1 VSEPIKYV
9 SVTALTG
16 LLPLPWMEAY
26 ASKHAAECAFTEQ
39 DAYRELPT
47 RDERIRYVKGASKRY
62 SRAAAERG
70 TNIHAH
76 VEKYNLGV
84 IMDPWPLPVAASMR
98 QYEHFVETV
107 KPRVEAA
114 ECKVYHRDG
123 NHPNPHNYHNDP
135 HWPFRYAGTMD
146 LLCEIDGRM
155 SILDVKTGKS
165 VHEDAALQLAAYANA
180 DFIVPDPN
188 HPGAVQVTP
197 NRGRRYYTWEGP
209 AKDEIPMPEVK
220 DGYVLHLRDDG
231 WQLVHVPITDELY
244 EMFLSLFS
252 IERWERDLKKRVFGT
267 KTKGEAVAEF
277 KEAA

>member
-1 VSEPIKYV
+1 VTEPIKYV

-26 ASKHAAECAFTEQ
+26 ASKHAAECAFMEQ

-76 VEKYNLGV
+76 VEKRNLGL

-107 KPRVEAA
+107 KPRTEAA
-114 ECKVYHRDG
+114 ECKVYHRDDNRVLDG
-123 NHPNPHNYHNDP
+123 
-135 HWPFRYAGTMD
+135 PFRYAGTMD
-146 LLCEIDGRM
+146 LLCEIDGKM

-165 VHEDAALQLAAYANA
+165 VHEDAALQINAYAHA
-180 DFIVPDPN
+180 DFLIADPN
-188 HPGAVQVTP
+188 HPDAIQVTP
-197 NRGRRYYTWEGP
+197 ARGRRWYEWRGD
-209 AKDEIPMPEVK
+209 AKDEIPMP
-220 DGYVLHLRDDG
+220 DIRAGYVLHLRDDG
-231 WQLVHVPITDELY
+231 WALHEVPISDELY

-252 IERWERDLKKRVFGT
+252 VERWERELRKNVLSKVQTGSASD
-267 KTKGEAVAEF
+267 EMQ
-277 KEAA
+277 EAA